1 MKNERRLVS
10 KDSDQANSW
19 EVGVS
24 NYWGNQLFQRLLK
37 SKEFRKGLDEKMDEL
52 RKTITSD
59 KISSM
64 SNEYAAVIKPY
75 LAKMPDQM
83 HAKTTPDNYDKI
95 LADLPNEL
103 ENNYKIYKTSA
114 ENHNHSFINK
124 PEVAK

>member
-52 RKTITSD
+52 RKKNTGDKITS
-59 KISSM
+59 IT
-64 SNEYAAVIKPY
+64 NE
-75 LAKMPDQM
+75 
-83 HAKTTPDNYDKI
+83 
-95 LADLPNEL
+95 
-103 ENNYKIYKTSA
+103 
-114 ENHNHSFINK
+114 
-124 PEVAK
+124 